1 MRYLAIDLGDA
12 RTGLALGD
20 DVTRVATPAGLIE
33 VPITRDEGRAL
44 MDALVCA
51 IEDLLGPHDEIVL
64 GLPVNMDGSE
74 GSRAR
79 LARSFAERLGA
90 SCGRVVHLQDERLTS
105 AEADWALAG
114 SGLSHGQ
121 KKQRRDQIAAVRIL
135 EDFLASLDGGGNAP
149 PGP

>member
-20 DVTRVATPAGLIE
+20 DVTRVATPAGLLE
-33 VPITRDEGRAL
+33 VPISRDEGRAL
-44 MDALVCA
+44 MDAIVRT
-51 IEDLLGPHDEIVL
+51 IDDMLGPRDEIVL

-74 GSRAR
+74 GPRAR
-79 LARSFAERLGA
+79 LVRRFGERLA
-90 SCGRVVHLQDERLTS
+90 KACRRTVHYQDERLTS

-135 EDFLASLDGGGNAP
+135 EDFLATLADGS
-149 PGP
+149 